1 MAPCE
6 SNRQISAYHDG
17 ELPAGAARELAEHI
31 RHCPSCRQELE
42 RLRSLSQWLAAAP
55 MPEAPEALLERLRR
69 SVQPRRDRIALRVA
83 EALTAVAAVVLVAC
97 SAMLYQRSRPRSAP
111 VQPVARWERLAAEA
125 IPDEPTTVAGDM
137 AADTQTDTEA
147 DTDVQ
152 IARSILGAVST
163 GGG

>member
-17 ELPAGAARELAEHI
+17 ELPAGVAGELAEHI
-31 RHCPSCRQELE
+31 RQCPSCRRELE

-55 MPEAPEALLERLRR
+55 VPEAPEALLERLRR
-69 SVQPRRDRIALRVA
+69 SVQPRRDRIALRMA

-97 SAMLYQRSRPRSAP
+97 SAMLWQRSRPQPLP
-111 VQPVARWERLAAEA
+111 VQPVAQWERLAAA
-125 IPDEPTTVAGDM
+125 PMPDESTAIADDMGAG
-137 AADTQTDTEA
+137 TQTDTEA
-147 DTDVQ
+147 DADVQ